1 LSSFSDFVR
10 LDVDRLV
17 FKCEG
22 GVISRDIKAVPL
34 FAGIHFATINIEYL
48 GYKISRDAVV
58 EVKGYLWRRERLW
71 GLVELGGCFLPP

>member
-1 LSSFSDFVR
+1 MSSFSDFVR
-10 LDVDRLV
+10 LNVDRLA

-22 GVISRDIKAVPL
+22 GVISRDIKVVLL
-34 FAGIHFATINIEYL
+34 FTGIHFATINIEYL

>member
-1 LSSFSDFVR
+1 MSSFSDFVR
-10 LDVDRLV
+10 LNVVRLA